1 MITVRIPKEI
11 RAYKEKLVFGLTARQ
26 LIATGIAVVIC
37 VPLYIYGRAYI
48 NEELLSWIVMG
59 IALPC
64 AGIGFVTKNGMPF
77 EKYIGAI
84 IKQQLVYPQK
94 TSFKTKNFFRNMQGK
109 AYIEDEAMYDKKK
122 MIKYKKQ
129 ATLERAF
136 LLEEAEKKGELM
148 ETNVSDNDLLT
159 VRKPKANKNHDDNK
173 KGKKE
178 KKIKKS
184 KAQMVSEEVEKKRKE
199 NPQYIPTKK
208 EGKMLLAYAKERE
221 KKRLNEIKTGKK
233 SVAKKNNQMKK
244 RRNVKTNIPKS
255 TQDDLPY
262 IADFDEGLF
271 EVETNKYSKCYEVR
285 DINYLTAK
293 EDEAV
298 AIFCKWGEF
307 LNYFSEEMT
316 VELIIDNRIVSVNE
330 QEKLLFYHMK
340 KDSYD
345 VHRKEFNKILKR
357 QMIAGNNDIQ
367 KNIYITVTIDSD
379 SPYEALLRFHKIDK
393 EVVNN
398 LRKIGS
404 NGKVLSTDDRLSY
417 LHDKMRKGREGEFRV
432 DYNFLKEQGLSS
444 KDYVAPSSFLFK
456 AKDYFMIEDTYY
468 RCMYVNNLPAS
479 LSDDF
484 IADLTDCEFPV
495 ITTLSIQPVAQDKGI
510 RIIKKQITGMEANKI
525 EAQKKAIRAGYD
537 PNTIN
542 HDLVHSLEQGEE
554 LLDDMMNKNQK
565 MFFVSIMLMAS
576 GNSLDELNDNT
587 KILTSK
593 ARKYTCQIQTF
604 DNQQRDAFKV
614 ILPMGITTAKKI
626 FVERTLTTE
635 STSIFIPF
643 SSQEL
648 FQRGG
653 FFYGLNQVSKN
664 LVLCNRLKM
673 KTPSGFVLGSSG
685 SGKSFKCKEEM
696 LQVLLSDEKTN
707 LLIID
712 PENEYTDFG
721 KAFSAS
727 ILSLSSS
734 SDCYINP
741 MDMDENYGLDDK
753 DDPLTTPLE
762 RKKEKALQK
771 KSEYLMS
778 IIQYMV
784 TDTTNNTG
792 GIKPRQ
798 KSMIDRAITRAYHE
812 YLAHDFDIKFIP
824 TLLTLQDEL
833 DKEKTTEEGR
843 EIAEAVEYYTRGS
856 MNLFSHKSNI
866 DFANRFVIFNIRD
879 LGAELKQ
886 ISLLITLDFIWNRM
900 IANCQSKIRT
910 YCYVDEIHV
919 LFQNKFSERYLQ
931 QLYKRGRKYGLVIT
945 GITQDVEDLLRSDMA
960 RGMISNSDYVLMLN
974 QSSENLKLLQGLLG
988 ISQAQANYI
997 SMADV
1002 GSGLLFAEKTI
1013 VPFVDQF
1020 PEDSY
1025 LYTLMS
1031 TRFGEETSEDIT
1043 EFIEKLQHEQKLR
1056 ELEEQE
1062 EVLRRERR
1070 AERQAM

>member
-1 MITVRIPKEI
+1 MITVKVPKEI
-11 RAYKEKLVFGLTARQ
+11 RAYKEKLVWGLTARQ
-26 LIATGIAVVIC
+26 LIATAIAVVVC
-37 VPLYIYGRAYI
+37 VPLYWFGRKYI
-48 NEELLSWIVMG
+48 NEELLSWIVIA

-64 AGIGFVTKNGMPF
+64 AGIGFITKNGMPF
-77 EKYIGAI
+77 EKYMWAF
-84 IKQQLVYPQK
+84 IKQQIIYPQK
-94 TSFKTKNFFRNMQGK
+94 TSYKAKNFFRDMQNR
-109 AYIEDEAMYDKKK
+109 AYIEEKNAYDKKK
-122 MIKYKKQ
+122 IDKYREK

-148 ETNVSDNDLLT
+148 ETTIKDDDLLT
-159 VRKPKANKNHDDNK
+159 VRKPSPKNK
-173 KGKKE
+173 KDDKKKKKE
-178 KKIKKS
+178 KKEKKS
-184 KAQMVSEEVEKKRKE
+184 KAQVTAEDVEEKRLQD
-199 NPQYIPTKK
+199 PQYIPTKK
-208 EGKMLLAYAKERE
+208 EGKMILAYAKELE
-221 KKRLNEIKTGKK
+221 QKRIKEISRGKK
-233 SVAKKNNQMKK
+233 TVSKKNEKMKK
-244 RRNVKTNIPKS
+244 RRTAKSNIPKS

-262 IADFDEGLF
+262 IADYDEGLF
-271 EVETNKYSKCYEVR
+271 EVEPNKFSKCYEVR

-298 AIFCKWGEF
+298 QIFCKWGEF
-307 LNYFSEEMT
+307 LNYFDEEMT
-316 VELIIDNRIVSVNE
+316 VQLVVDNRIVSVNE
-330 QEKLLFYHMK
+330 QEKLLFYQMK
-340 KDSYD
+340 RDSYD
-345 VHRKEFNKILKR
+345 VHRQEFNKILKR
-357 QMIAGNNDIQ
+357 QMVAGNNEIQ
-367 KNIYITVTIDSD
+367 KNIYIAVTIDAD

-404 NGKVLSTDDRLSY
+404 NGKPISTDDRLSY
-417 LHDKMRKGREGEFRV
+417 LHDKMRKGREGEFRI
-432 DYNFLKEQGLSS
+432 DYNFIKEQGLSS
-444 KDYVAPSSFLFK
+444 KDYVAPSSFYFK

-468 RCMYVNNLPAS
+468 RCMYLNNLPAMM
-479 LSDDF
+479 SDDF
-484 IADLTDCEFPV
+484 MADLTDCEFPV
-495 ITTLSIQPVAQDKGI
+495 IASFSIQPLAQDKAI
-510 RIIKKQITGMEANKI
+510 RLIKRQITGMEANKI

-537 PNTIN
+537 PSTIN

-554 LLDDMMNKNQK
+554 LLDDMMNKDQK
-565 MFFVSIMLMAS
+565 MFFVSIMIMVGAD
-576 GNSLDELNDNT
+576 SLDILEDNT
-587 KILTSK
+587 KILMSK
-593 ARKYTCQIQTF
+593 ARKYTCQMQIF
-604 DNQQRDAFKV
+604 DNQQREAFKAV
-614 ILPMGITTAKKI
+614 LPMGIPTANKI
-626 FVERTLTTE
+626 YVERALTTE
-635 STSIFIPF
+635 STAIFIPF

-648 FQRGG
+648 FQVGG

-696 LQVLLSDEKTN
+696 LQVLISDDKTN

-712 PENEYTDFG
+712 PENEYQDFG
-721 KAFSAS
+721 RAFGAS
-727 ILSLSSS
+727 VLSLSAS

-741 MDMDENYGLDDK
+741 MDMDENYGLDEK
-753 DDPLTTPLE
+753 DDPLTTPMQ

-784 TDTTNNTG
+784 MDNNQG

-798 KSMIDRAITRAYHE
+798 KSMIDRAITRTYQAYLE
-812 YLAHDFDIKFIP
+812 HDFDPEYIP
-824 TLLTLQDEL
+824 TLLELQDEL
-833 DKEKTTEEGR
+833 DKEKNTEDGR

-866 DFANRFVIFNIRD
+866 DFGNRFMIFTIRD
-879 LGAELKQ
+879 LGTELKQ

-919 LFQNKFSERYLQ
+919 LFQNVFSERYLQ

-945 GITQDVEDLLRSDMA
+945 GITQDVEELLRSEMA
-960 RGMISNSDYVLMLN
+960 RGMLSNSDYILMLN

-997 SMADV
+997 TMADV
-1002 GSGLLFAEKTI
+1002 GCGLLFAEKTI
-1013 VPFVDQF
+1013 VPFIDQF

-1031 TRFGEETSEDIT
+1031 TMFGEETSEDIVA
-1043 EFIEKLQHEQKLR
+1043 FIEKLQQEQEVR
-1056 ELEEQE
+1056 EQE
-1062 EVLRRERR
+1062 EAEEMLQREIK
-1070 AERQAM
+1070 ASV